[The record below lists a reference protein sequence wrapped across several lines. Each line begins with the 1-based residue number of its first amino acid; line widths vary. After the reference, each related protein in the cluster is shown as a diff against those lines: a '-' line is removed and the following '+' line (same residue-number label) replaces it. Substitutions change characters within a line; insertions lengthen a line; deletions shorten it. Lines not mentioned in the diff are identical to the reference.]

1 MHGMWNRTHIS
12 NVRFLILALAEIIC
26 NFTSRTLNEK
36 HFFPATLSPI
46 FASSS
51 IMNETTK
58 HKNTMQIKT
67 NDGNY
72 DVASKGLG
80 NTALGLGIAGL
91 ATSLLGGSASLLGI
105 GRNNGMTANP
115 TDPDARFVT
124 KSETNLIQENST
136 LKTELAIQKSENYT
150 DKKLVEVT
158 QYLDTKLR
166 RVEDKVDANKDAQQA
181 VNAQQMA
188 YNAAANASID
198 VLKSQVASLSSVT
211 KLFIPSTNVCQ
222 TGCGCGCN
230 Q

>member
-1 MHGMWNRTHIS
+1 MT
-12 NVRFLILALAEIIC
+12 
-26 NFTSRTLNEK
+26 RTLNKK
-36 HFFPATLSPI
+36 HFVPTTFSLTFATSPI
-46 FASSS
+46 MDE
-51 IMNETTK
+51 INQTQ
-58 HKNTMQIKT
+58 NTMQIKT

-91 ATSLLGGSASLLGI
+91 ATSLLGGSASLLGM

-115 TDPDARFVT
+115 SDPDARFVT

>member
-1 MHGMWNRTHIS
+1 
-12 NVRFLILALAEIIC
+12 
-26 NFTSRTLNEK
+26 
-36 HFFPATLSPI
+36 
-46 FASSS
+46 
-51 IMNETTK
+51 
-58 HKNTMQIKT
+58 MQIKT
-67 NDGNY
+67 QNGDY

-91 ATSLLGGSASLLGI
+91 ASSLLGGSTLLG
-105 GRNNGMTANP
+105 GLGGNRQMTANP
-115 TDPDARFVT
+115 NDPDARFVT

-188 YNAAANASID
+188 YNAAANANID
-198 VLKSQVASLSSVT
+198 VLKSQVAALNGVT
-211 KLFIPSTNVCQ
+211 KLFVPSSNVCQ

-230 Q
+230 A

>member
-1 MHGMWNRTHIS
+1 
-12 NVRFLILALAEIIC
+12 
-26 NFTSRTLNEK
+26 
-36 HFFPATLSPI
+36 
-46 FASSS
+46 
-51 IMNETTK
+51 
-58 HKNTMQIKT
+58 MQIKT
-67 NDGNY
+67 SNGDY

-91 ATSLLGGSASLLGI
+91 ATSLLGGGASLLGM
-105 GRNNGMTANP
+105 GRNGMTANP
-115 TDPDARFVT
+115 NDPDARFVT
-124 KSETNLIQENST
+124 KSETNLIQENSS

-188 YNAAANASID
+188 YNAAANANID
-198 VLKSQVASLSSVT
+198 VLKSQVASLTSVT
-211 KLFIPSTNVCQ
+211 KLFVPSSNVCQ

-230 Q
+230 A

>member
-1 MHGMWNRTHIS
+1 
-12 NVRFLILALAEIIC
+12 
-26 NFTSRTLNEK
+26 
-36 HFFPATLSPI
+36 
-46 FASSS
+46 
-51 IMNETTK
+51 MNETNQTQ
-58 HKNTMQIKT
+58 NTMQIKT

-181 VNAQQMA
+181 VNSQQMA

-230 Q
+230 QQENNVIQLYIWNTKTHKSWRQSCPNGHDPPFRR

>member
-1 MHGMWNRTHIS
+1 
-12 NVRFLILALAEIIC
+12 
-26 NFTSRTLNEK
+26 
-36 HFFPATLSPI
+36 
-46 FASSS
+46 
-51 IMNETTK
+51 
-58 HKNTMQIKT
+58 MQVKT

-91 ATSLLGGSASLLGI
+91 ATSLLGGGASLLGMT
-105 GRNNGMTANP
+105 RNGGQATANP
-115 TDPDARFVT
+115 SDPDSRFVT

-222 TGCGCGCN
+222 TGCGCGCGCN

>member
-1 MHGMWNRTHIS
+1 
-12 NVRFLILALAEIIC
+12 
-26 NFTSRTLNEK
+26 
-36 HFFPATLSPI
+36 
-46 FASSS
+46 
-51 IMNETTK
+51 
-58 HKNTMQIKT
+58 MQIKT
-67 NDGNY
+67 QNGDY

-91 ATSLLGGSASLLGI
+91 ATSLLGGGASLLGI
-105 GRNNGMTANP
+105 GKNGMTANP
-115 TDPDARFVT
+115 SDPDARFVT

-158 QYLDTKLR
+158 QYIDGKVNRLED
-166 RVEDKVDANKDAQQA
+166 RVNANKDAQQA
-181 VNAQQMA
+181 INAQQMA
-188 YNAAANASID
+188 YNAAANANID

-230 Q
+230 A

>member
-1 MHGMWNRTHIS
+1 
-12 NVRFLILALAEIIC
+12 
-26 NFTSRTLNEK
+26 
-36 HFFPATLSPI
+36 
-46 FASSS
+46 
-51 IMNETTK
+51 
-58 HKNTMQIKT
+58 MQIKT

-91 ATSLLGGSASLLGI
+91 ATSLLGGGAALLGGVP
-105 GRNNGMTANP
+105 GRGNANNMTSNP
-115 TDPDARFVT
+115 NDPEARFVT

-158 QYLDTKLR
+158 QYLDSKIR

-188 YNAAANASID
+188 YNAAANANID
-198 VLKSQVASLSSVT
+198 VLKSQVQSLMGVT
-211 KLFIPSTNVCQ
+211 KLFVPSSNVCN

>member
-1 MHGMWNRTHIS
+1 
-12 NVRFLILALAEIIC
+12 
-26 NFTSRTLNEK
+26 
-36 HFFPATLSPI
+36 
-46 FASSS
+46 
-51 IMNETTK
+51 
-58 HKNTMQIKT
+58 MQIKT
-67 NDGNY
+67 QNGDY

-91 ATSLLGGSASLLGI
+91 ATSLLGGGATLLGM
-105 GRNNGMTANP
+105 GRNGMTANP
-115 TDPDARFVT
+115 SDPDARFVT

-158 QYLDTKLR
+158 QYLDAKLR

-181 VNAQQMA
+181 INAQQMA

-198 VLKSQVASLSSVT
+198 VLKSHVASLSSVT

-222 TGCGCGCN
+222 TGCGCGCGCN

>member
-1 MHGMWNRTHIS
+1 
-12 NVRFLILALAEIIC
+12 
-26 NFTSRTLNEK
+26 
-36 HFFPATLSPI
+36 
-46 FASSS
+46 
-51 IMNETTK
+51 
-58 HKNTMQIKT
+58 MQIKT
-67 NDGNY
+67 QNGDY

-91 ATSLLGGSASLLGI
+91 ATSLLGGGFSLLGM
-105 GRNNGMTANP
+105 GRNGTTANP
-115 TDPDARFVT
+115 NDPDARFVT

-188 YNAAANASID
+188 YNAAANANID

-211 KLFIPSTNVCQ
+211 KLFVPSSNVCQ

-230 Q
+230 A

>member
-1 MHGMWNRTHIS
+1 
-12 NVRFLILALAEIIC
+12 
-26 NFTSRTLNEK
+26 
-36 HFFPATLSPI
+36 
-46 FASSS
+46 
-51 IMNETTK
+51 
-58 HKNTMQIKT
+58 MQIKT
-67 NDGNY
+67 QNGDY

-91 ATSLLGGSASLLGI
+91 ATSLLGGGALLG
-105 GRNNGMTANP
+105 GLGNGKQMTANP
-115 TDPDARFVT
+115 NDPDARFVT

-136 LKTELAIQKSENYT
+136 LKTELAIQKSKNYT

-188 YNAAANASID
+188 YNAAANANID
-198 VLKSQVASLSSVT
+198 VLKSQVAALNGVT
-211 KLFIPSTNVCQ
+211 KLFVPSSNVCQ

-230 Q
+230 A

>member
-1 MHGMWNRTHIS
+1 ML
-12 NVRFLILALAEIIC
+12 VLAEIIRY
-26 NFTSRTLNEK
+26 FTARTLNKK
-36 HFFPATLSPI
+36 HFLPTILSPI
-46 FASSS
+46 FAASS
-51 IMNETTK
+51 ILDETTQNTK
-58 HKNTMQIKT
+58 TMQIKT

-91 ATSLLGGSASLLGI
+91 ATSLLGGGVSLLGM
-105 GRNNGMTANP
+105 GRNYGMTGHP
-115 TDPDARFVT
+115 CDPDARFVT
-124 KSETNLIQENST
+124 KSETDLIQENGT

-158 QYLDTKLR
+158 QYLDAKLR

-222 TGCGCGCN
+222 TGCGCGCGCN

>member
-1 MHGMWNRTHIS
+1 
-12 NVRFLILALAEIIC
+12 
-26 NFTSRTLNEK
+26 
-36 HFFPATLSPI
+36 
-46 FASSS
+46 
-51 IMNETTK
+51 
-58 HKNTMQIKT
+58 MQIKT
-67 NDGNY
+67 QNGDY

-91 ATSLLGGSASLLGI
+91 ATSLLGGGVSLLGM
-105 GRNNGMTANP
+105 GRNGMTANP
-115 TDPDARFVT
+115 NDPDARFVT

-188 YNAAANASID
+188 YNAAANANID
-198 VLKSQVASLSSVT
+198 VLKSHVAALNGVT
-211 KLFIPSTNVCQ
+211 KLFVPSSNVCQ
-222 TGCGCGCN
+222 TGCGCGCGCN
-230 Q
+230 A

>member
-1 MHGMWNRTHIS
+1 
-12 NVRFLILALAEIIC
+12 
-26 NFTSRTLNEK
+26 
-36 HFFPATLSPI
+36 
-46 FASSS
+46 
-51 IMNETTK
+51 
-58 HKNTMQIKT
+58 MQIKT
-67 NDGNY
+67 QNGDY

-91 ATSLLGGSASLLGI
+91 ATSLLGGGVTLLGM
-105 GRNNGMTANP
+105 GRNGMTANP
-115 TDPDARFVT
+115 NDPDARFVT

-188 YNAAANASID
+188 YNAAANANID
-198 VLKSQVASLSSVT
+198 VLKSQVAALNGVT
-211 KLFIPSTNVCQ
+211 KLFVPSSNVCQ
-222 TGCGCGCN
+222 TGCGCGCGCN
-230 Q
+230 A

>member
-1 MHGMWNRTHIS
+1 
-12 NVRFLILALAEIIC
+12 
-26 NFTSRTLNEK
+26 
-36 HFFPATLSPI
+36 
-46 FASSS
+46 
-51 IMNETTK
+51 
-58 HKNTMQIKT
+58 MQVKT

-91 ATSLLGGSASLLGI
+91 ATSLLGGGASLLGMT
-105 GRNNGMTANP
+105 RNGGPATAHP
-115 TDPDARFVT
+115 SDPDARFVI

-150 DKKLVEVT
+150 DKKLIEVT

-181 VNAQQMA
+181 INSEQMA
-188 YNAAANASID
+188 YNAAANATID
-198 VLKSQVASLSSVT
+198 VLKSQVASLASVT
-211 KLFIPSTNVCQ
+211 KVFIPSTNVCQ